1 MVKATKVTTIVE
13 DKNGAAAA
21 DPAVREAIGKEI
33 VKGYVKVLA
42 GAPSG
47 TEVNA
52 DVTVQDAAGKQ
63 VGEVIKVTGTKVNRR
78 RSLSHGGNHVIIDV
92 FISIPEGLSAAD
104 AAVAQLALD
113 TSVAALPANIGTDPA
128 FAGLV
133 SVTGL
138 TAADLV
144 AAPPVADALYQVAA
158 SPPPPCSMQCTQLMN
173 GLSKKDTDMCF
184 QYGTD
189 SMGNTNP
196 ADLKCYPYGYNGCDS
211 GMTHCNQKVCAAK
224 DKKPSKCQKKLV
236 DKGKLSKCS
245 KRKWGRKKC
254 KKTCC
259 EAGY

>member
-1 MVKATKVTTIVE
+1 VVEATKLTIEGNLPPGKVLSTAEQTAAGTEAVKATKEAVKE
-13 DKNGAAAA
+13 RGAL
-21 DPAVREAIGKEI
+21 P
-33 VKGYVKVLA
+33 
-42 GAPSG
+42 G
-47 TEVNA
+47 TKVNA
-52 DVTVQDAAGKQ
+52 DVSVQDNAGNQ
-63 VGEVIKVTGTKVNRR
+63 VGETSKVR
-78 RSLSHGGNHVIIDV
+78 RSLSHGGNHLIIDV
-92 FISIPEGLSAAD
+92 FISLPEGLSAAD

-144 AAPPVADALYQVAA
+144 AAPPVANAQYQVAA